1 MTAEKLRDHFAYPP
15 RTFRAEEAARYFSM
29 SISSFLKLVAEG
41 VMPRGIKVRGMTMWD
56 RHELDSAWEN
66 LKEQQGA
73 RRSNPIA
80 EHYGINGER

>member
-1 MTAEKLRDHFAYPP
+1 MTEKLSDRIAYPP

-73 RRSNPIA
+73 RRGNPIE

>member
-1 MTAEKLRDHFAYPP
+1 MTAEKLQDHFAYPP

-56 RHELDSAWEN
+56 RHELESAWEN
-66 LKEQQGA
+66 LKDRQGA
-73 RRSNPIA
+73 RRGNPIE
-80 EHYGINGER
+80 EHYGINGEQ